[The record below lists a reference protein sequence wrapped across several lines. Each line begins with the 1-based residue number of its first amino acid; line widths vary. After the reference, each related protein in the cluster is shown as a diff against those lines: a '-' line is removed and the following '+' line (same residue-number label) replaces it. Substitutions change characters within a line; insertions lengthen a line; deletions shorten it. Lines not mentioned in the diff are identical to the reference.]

1 MRALSVSLSVCAR
14 GFFLYLAG
22 CGVVFSLPQSS
33 TITMAMQIVGV
44 QSLDKMADC
53 LGLFSAAQIF
63 FLNRGFSAVGVFSPE
78 EGVGPPPLNHTH
90 WPLPWTFMYTC
101 TCSCCYCLVVM

>member
-33 TITMAMQIVGV
+33 TLTMAMQIVGV

-53 LGLFSAAQIF
+53 LGLFSAARF
-63 FLNRGFSAVGVFSPE
+63 FSSIEVFPQLE
-78 EGVGPPPLNHTH
+78 FFPLRKVWAH
-90 WPLPWTFMYTC
+90 L
-101 TCSCCYCLVVM
+101 L